1 MGAFSV
7 VRQYTVTF
15 AGVAARLLPAA
26 DALGARGLLQV
37 PPSTAPPH
45 QLPWHQVLTGLIL
58 KADHQTVKWNNC
70 I

>member
-37 PPSTAPPH
+37 PPPTASPN

-58 KADHQTVKWNNC
+58 QWNNC